1 MNRRLRPTK
10 STQQIKVE
18 QINFLHEDVEN
29 NLAEYK
35 KAIELKDKQFSAIKK
50 FYRVLKK
57 VATLLEKKILN

>member
-1 MNRRLRPTK
+1 MSRRLRPTK

-35 KAIELKDKQFSAIKK
+35 KAIELKDKQFSDIKK